1 MILFVYCLSFFFRI
15 CGALPRLG
23 RVEEYFFFFVV
34 VVRACFCMIII
45 ILGVGIYICI
55 LVFLNE

>member
-23 RVEEYFFFFVV
+23 RVEEYFFFLLLLFV
-34 VVRACFCMIII
+34 R
-45 ILGVGIYICI
+45 
-55 LVFLNE
+55 VFV